1 MTTTIGPHTRI
12 TGRITGDADLL
23 VEGAVDGHIELNSN
37 LVIAASGSISGH
49 VRAVSVRIEGR
60 LNGILEASHVH
71 LTNTARVVA
80 EQLTTGLLQMDDGA
94 CVKGEVVM
102 SLEGTVAAVPTKASP
117 AQKPAARP
125 ATSFPARTATPVA
138 APVNTATA
146 VPVSRP
152 TIAATATAV
161 VPKTTTVVVEE
172 VVEESEAE
180 VEAQAGET
188 IQNVP
193 ATEYDSM
200 TVKELR
206 DRLRELDLPLSGTK
220 QELAE
225 RLAEAE
231 S

>member
-94 CVKGEVVM
+94 CVKGEIVM
-102 SLEGTVAAVPTKASP
+102 SLEGAVAAVSKASP

-125 ATSFPARTATPVA
+125 ATSFPARSATPVA

-152 TIAATATAV
+152 TTAATATAV
-161 VPKTTTVVVEE
+161 VPRTTTVVVEE

-193 ATEYDSM
+193 ATAYDSM